1 MKKSIVINVERGQER
16 IALLED
22 EKLVE
27 FFVNINVDK
36 SLVGDIYLGYVQNI
50 LPGIQSAFVDIGRPK
65 NAFLNIND
73 IENIDIDADEVDSFN
88 TEAQIGKVTR
98 HRIEDILKPNQ
109 KIMIQVLKEEIGTK
123 GPKVTTNV
131 SIPGNF
137 AVLMP
142 QSPSIGVSRKI
153 RNKDKRKVLY
163 ELAKKNVPEGMGLI
177 LRTSCEDWPEKV
189 IVNEIRMLVNIWK
202 EIQSKYHKGNK
213 PAMIYRDLEPSEKI
227 IRDTLAEGIETIVV
241 DDNKRYTDI
250 KKIFKNIKN
259 IKTKII
265 HYREDIPVF
274 ESYGIEEA
282 LEKGISKVVNLD
294 GGGTLVFDE
303 AEALVA
309 IDINTGHFVGR
320 KSQEDTVFQTNMKA
334 AEEIP
339 RQLRLRDIGGIIII
353 DFIDMEREDHR
364 NKVFETLKVNLKRDK
379 AQTNIYPISNLGL
392 VEMSRKRVRRS
403 LKNQL
408 TQSCP
413 YCGGTGIIYSTSTLA
428 FNLLRTLKKA
438 FWLTN
443 ETEFLVILNQEI
455 FYSMISEYR
464 DALEDLQKKFKRK
477 VYLSYN
483 AEFHHHDIKI
493 MSLQTKAEIIST
505 LNTYDDENE
514 VLF

>member
-50 LPGIQSAFVDIGRPK
+50 LPGIQSAFVNIGRPK

-202 EIQSKYHKGNK
+202 EIQSKYQKGNK
-213 PAMIYRDLEPSEKI
+213 PAMIYRYLEPS
-227 IRDTLAEGIETIVV
+227 
-241 DDNKRYTDI
+241 
-250 KKIFKNIKN
+250 
-259 IKTKII
+259 
-265 HYREDIPVF
+265 
-274 ESYGIEEA
+274 
-282 LEKGISKVVNLD
+282 
-294 GGGTLVFDE
+294 
-303 AEALVA
+303 
-309 IDINTGHFVGR
+309 
-320 KSQEDTVFQTNMKA
+320 
-334 AEEIP
+334 
-339 RQLRLRDIGGIIII
+339 
-353 DFIDMEREDHR
+353 
-364 NKVFETLKVNLKRDK
+364 
-379 AQTNIYPISNLGL
+379 
-392 VEMSRKRVRRS
+392 
-403 LKNQL
+403 
-408 TQSCP
+408 
-413 YCGGTGIIYSTSTLA
+413 
-428 FNLLRTLKKA
+428 
-438 FWLTN
+438 
-443 ETEFLVILNQEI
+443 
-455 FYSMISEYR
+455 
-464 DALEDLQKKFKRK
+464 
-477 VYLSYN
+477 
-483 AEFHHHDIKI
+483 
-493 MSLQTKAEIIST
+493 
-505 LNTYDDENE
+505 
-514 VLF
+514 